1 MATATLELVNP
12 YSKYGFKRRPTYN
25 EIIGL
30 INENET
36 ITGQLPDRTATLY
49 KASPEGSFFDGT
61 DALELMKEQQN
72 RISQRQLQELLLK
85 QNTALQGLTY
95 NLERLRQSSSS
106 SSSSSTP
113 IATGE
118 DRGTLSLG
126 LQTDLQRR
134 EAQLRDRQQQTGEEH
149 RSLLSRATTPV
160 IDGLFSSLSRQSSRI
175 FPRTGQDTPSDVARI
190 FEEDIS
196 PRLGQ
201 PQPQQA
207 ETFIIGSESEGEMLT
222 AREGNI
228 RRGEKPDMDK
238 KQELIYFSL
247 QAKVPDADVDDELNV
262 AFKVLDKFKNIKSN
276 ELVRNKT
283 NRDEVFRTMAETGY
297 IKQPIFNQYL
307 ELVAQEKQA
316 KGQENKEKIRNQMGR
331 LYIDNIYNEFIAPI
345 SVRKG
350 AETKAMARKPQREA
364 DRGARSSTG

>member
-106 SSSSSTP
+106 SSSSTP
-113 IATGE
+113 MATGE

-126 LQTDLQRR
+126 LQADLQQR
-134 EAQLRDRQQQTGEEH
+134 EAQLRDRQQQTGETH

-196 PRLGQ
+196 PRLRQ

-207 ETFIIGSESEGEMLT
+207 ETFIIGSESEGEMMT
-222 AREGNI
+222 ARANTEDLILNSLRFNDPNATDGEIKRVSNVLLKYSYLTPEQIAIDFNNFNI
-228 RRGEKPDMDK
+228 LNEIYGALNRNGIISDDDMEKYQALTSEISEERKGRKRANLLRKLSEDYK
-238 KQELIYFSL
+238 
-247 QAKVPDADVDDELNV
+247 AKVY
-262 AFKVLDKFKNIKSN
+262 DKYINNISN
-276 ELVRNKT
+276 RPV
-283 NRDEVFRTMAETGY
+283 
-297 IKQPIFNQYL
+297 
-307 ELVAQEKQA
+307 
-316 KGQENKEKIRNQMGR
+316 
-331 LYIDNIYNEFIAPI
+331 
-345 SVRKG
+345 
-350 AETKAMARKPQREA
+350 EA
-364 DRGARSSTG
+364 

>member
-61 DALELMKEQQN
+61 DALELIKEQQN
-72 RISQRQLQELLLK
+72 RISQRQLQELLIR
-85 QNTALQGLTY
+85 QNTTLNGLTY
-95 NLERLRQSSSS
+95 HLERHRQQSSS

-113 IATGE
+113 VATGE

-134 EAQLRDRQQQTGEEH
+134 EAQLRDRQQQTGEAH

-196 PRLGQ
+196 PRLRQ

-207 ETFIIGSESEGEMLT
+207 ETFIIGSESEGEMMT
-222 AREGNI
+222 ARANNEDLIVNSLRFNNPNATDGEIKRVSNVLLKYSYLTPEQIAIDFNNFNI
-228 RRGEKPDMDK
+228 LNEIYGALNRNGIISDDDMDN
-238 KQELIYFSL
+238 Y
-247 QAKVPDADVDDELNV
+247 QALTTE
-262 AFKVLDKFKNIKSN
+262 ISN
-276 ELVRNKT
+276 ERNGRKRASLLRKLSEDYKRKIYDKYINT
-283 NRDEVFRTMAETGY
+283 ISNRPV
-297 IKQPIFNQYL
+297 
-307 ELVAQEKQA
+307 
-316 KGQENKEKIRNQMGR
+316 
-331 LYIDNIYNEFIAPI
+331 
-345 SVRKG
+345 
-350 AETKAMARKPQREA
+350 EA
-364 DRGARSSTG
+364 

>member
-85 QNTALQGLTY
+85 QNTTLRGLTY

-113 IATGE
+113 VATGE

-134 EAQLRDRQQQTGEEH
+134 EAQLRDRQQQTGEAH

-196 PRLGQ
+196 PRLRQ

-207 ETFIIGSESEGEMLT
+207 ETCIIGSESEGEMMT
-222 AREGNI
+222 ARANNEDLIVNSLRFNNPNATDGEIKRVSNVLLKYSYLTPEQIAIDFNNFNI
-228 RRGEKPDMDK
+228 LNEIYGALNRNGIISDDDMDN
-238 KQELIYFSL
+238 Y
-247 QAKVPDADVDDELNV
+247 QALTSE
-262 AFKVLDKFKNIKSN
+262 
-276 ELVRNKT
+276 
-283 NRDEVFRTMAETGY
+283 
-297 IKQPIFNQYL
+297 
-307 ELVAQEKQA
+307 
-316 KGQENKEKIRNQMGR
+316 
-331 LYIDNIYNEFIAPI
+331 I
-345 SVRKG
+345 SEERKG
-350 AETKAMARKPQREA
+350 RKRASLLRKLSEDYKRKIYDKYINNISNRPVEA
-364 DRGARSSTG
+364 

>member
-1 MATATLELVNP
+1 MATQTLELVNP

-85 QNTALQGLTY
+85 QNTTLRGLTY

-113 IATGE
+113 VATGE

-134 EAQLRDRQQQTGEEH
+134 EAQLRDRQQQTGEAH

-196 PRLGQ
+196 PRLRQ
-201 PQPQQA
+201 PQPQRA
-207 ETFIIGSESEGEMLT
+207 ETFIIGSESEGEMMT
-222 AREGNI
+222 ARANNEDLIVNSLRFNSPNATDGEIKRVSNVLLKYSYLTPEQIAIDFNNFNI
-228 RRGEKPDMDK
+228 LNEIYGALNRNGIISDDDMDN
-238 KQELIYFSL
+238 Y
-247 QAKVPDADVDDELNV
+247 QAL
-262 AFKVLDKFKNIKSN
+262 
-276 ELVRNKT
+276 
-283 NRDEVFRTMAETGY
+283 TG
-297 IKQPIFNQYL
+297 
-307 ELVAQEKQA
+307 E
-316 KGQENKEKIRNQMGR
+316 
-331 LYIDNIYNEFIAPI
+331 I
-345 SVRKG
+345 SEERKG
-350 AETKAMARKPQREA
+350 RKRASLLRKLSEDYKRKIYDKYINNISNRPVEA
-364 DRGARSSTG
+364 

>member
-61 DALELMKEQQN
+61 DALELIKEQQN
-72 RISQRQLQELLLK
+72 RISQRQLQEILLK
-85 QNTALQGLTY
+85 QNTTLRGLTY

-113 IATGE
+113 VATGE

-126 LQTDLQRR
+126 LQTDLQQR
-134 EAQLRDRQQQTGEEH
+134 EAQLRDRQQQTGEAH

-196 PRLGQ
+196 PRLRQ
-201 PQPQQA
+201 PQPQRA
-207 ETFIIGSESEGEMLT
+207 ETFIIGSESEGEMMT
-222 AREGNI
+222 ARANNEDLIVNSLRFNNPNATDGEIKRVSNVLLKYSYLTPEQIAIDFNNFNI
-228 RRGEKPDMDK
+228 LNEIYGALNRNGIISDDDMDN
-238 KQELIYFSL
+238 Y
-247 QAKVPDADVDDELNV
+247 QAL
-262 AFKVLDKFKNIKSN
+262 
-276 ELVRNKT
+276 
-283 NRDEVFRTMAETGY
+283 TG
-297 IKQPIFNQYL
+297 
-307 ELVAQEKQA
+307 E
-316 KGQENKEKIRNQMGR
+316 
-331 LYIDNIYNEFIAPI
+331 I
-345 SVRKG
+345 SEERKG
-350 AETKAMARKPQREA
+350 RKRASLLRKLSEDYKRKIYDKYINNISNRPVEA
-364 DRGARSSTG
+364 

>member
-85 QNTALQGLTY
+85 QNTTLNGLTY
-95 NLERLRQSSSS
+95 HLERHRQQSS

-113 IATGE
+113 MSIGE
-118 DRGTLSLG
+118 DRGTLSVG
-126 LQTDLQRR
+126 LLADLQRR
-134 EAQLRDRQQQTGEEH
+134 EAQLRDRQQQTGEAHGEA
-149 RSLLSRATTPV
+149 LSSQSRLPTMDSFLPFVSTP
-160 IDGLFSSLSRQSSRI
+160 IRRMI
-175 FPRTGQDTPSDVARI
+175 TPLPIPQR
-190 FEEDIS
+190 
-196 PRLGQ
+196 Q

-207 ETFIIGSESEGEMLT
+207 ETFIIGSESEGEMMT

-247 QAKVPDADVDDELNV
+247 QASVPDADVDEDLNV
-262 AFKVLDKFKNIKSN
+262 AFKVLDKFKNFKSN
-276 ELVRNKT
+276 ELVRNKN
-283 NRDEVFRTMAETGY
+283 NRDEVFRTMVETGY
-297 IKQPIFNQYL
+297 ITQPIFNEYL
-307 ELVAQEKQA
+307 ELVAQEKKA
-316 KGQENKEKIRNQMGR
+316 KGQENKEKIRNKMGR
-331 LYIDNIYNEFIAPI
+331 LYIDNIYNKFIAPI

-350 AETKAMARKPQREA
+350 AETKAMARKPQYEEA
-364 DRGARSSTG
+364 DTGARSSTG

>member
-61 DALELMKEQQN
+61 DALELIKEQQN

-85 QNTALQGLTY
+85 QNTTLNGLTY
-95 NLERLRQSSSS
+95 HLERHRQQSS

-113 IATGE
+113 VSIGE
-118 DRGTLSLG
+118 DRGRLSAG
-126 LQTDLQRR
+126 LQADLQRR
-134 EAQLRDRQQQTGEEH
+134 QQQLIDRQQQTGEAQAKE
-149 RSLLSRATTPV
+149 
-160 IDGLFSSLSRQSSRI
+160 LSRQSRLPTLEGFLQGVTTPIRRMITPLPIPSRQPETI
-175 FPRTGQDTPSDVARI
+175 DLTSGDVEDAQEQFFP
-190 FEEDIS
+190 
-196 PRLGQ
+196 
-201 PQPQQA
+201 
-207 ETFIIGSESEGEMLT
+207 EMMT

-247 QAKVPDADVDDELNV
+247 QASVPDADVDDELNV
-262 AFKVLDKFKNIKSN
+262 AFKVLDKFKDIKSN
-276 ELVRNKT
+276 ELVRNKK
-283 NRDEVFRTMAETGY
+283 NRDEVFRTMLETGY
-297 IKQPIFNQYL
+297 ITQSIFNQYL

-331 LYIDNIYNEFIAPI
+331 LYIDNIYNKFIAPI

-350 AETKAMARKPQREA
+350 AESKAMARKPQQEA
-364 DRGARSSTG
+364 DTGARSSTG